1 MKCTNKNL
9 LLKCVYERRGSIN
22 VYYLISRCLHVHH
35 GLSQHHGGKSC
46 NNHGSGAQ
54 AVDVGA
60 GNHDRSTG
68 GLGTG
73 WSLVSRAAS
82 AGLFVTAA
90 LGRRRRVA
98 RAAVVASVASRVTAV
113 ASGVAPITSRVTAVA
128 AAVLSIALVA
138 AVITII
144 TTVASR
150 VATVAAVVTAVLP
163 VALAAS
169 AIAAVTPRIAAVA
182 AAILPI
188 APMVSAIVTAA
199 VAAMAAIL
207 TAGAD
212 GLGRR
217 RGRGLEPAG
226 LGQGAR
232 AVYSTI

>member
-1 MKCTNKNL
+1 MFVRASWPYKCIL
-9 LLKCVYERRGSIN
+9 LDQKLSSCPLYF
-22 VYYLISRCLHVHH
+22 
-35 GLSQHHGGKSC
+35 SQHHGGKSS
-46 NNHGSGAQ
+46 NNNGPGAQ

-60 GNHDRSTG
+60 GNYDRSTR

-90 LGRRRRVA
+90 LGRRSRVA

-113 ASGVAPITSRVTAVA
+113 ASGVAPITSGVTAVV

-138 AVITII
+138 AIITII

-150 VATVAAVVTAVLP
+150 VATVAAVVTAVLSIT
-163 VALAAS
+163 LAAS
-169 AIAAVTPRIAAVA
+169 AVAAVTPRIAAVA

-188 APMVSAIVTAA
+188 APMISAIVTAV

>member
-1 MKCTNKNL
+1 MFVTT
-9 LLKCVYERRGSIN
+9 VD
-22 VYYLISRCLHVHH
+22 
-35 GLSQHHGGKSC
+35 LSQHHGGESS

-113 ASGVAPITSRVTAVA
+113 V

-138 AVITII
+138 AIITII